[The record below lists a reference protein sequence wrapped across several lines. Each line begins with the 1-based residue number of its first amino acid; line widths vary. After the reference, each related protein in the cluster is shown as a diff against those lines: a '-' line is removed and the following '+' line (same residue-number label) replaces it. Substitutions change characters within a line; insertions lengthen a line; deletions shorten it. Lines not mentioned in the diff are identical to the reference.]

1 MNQPFREIHTPED
14 ALYLFIFFTNHISC
28 FSGPTLMD
36 FPKSLLVLLLHLANF
51 TTTQGTRPYLLSN
64 SEALWLA

>member
-1 MNQPFREIHTPED
+1 MNQLFREIHTPED

-36 FPKSLLVLLLHLANF
+36 FSKEPSGAAATLSKLHNNSRNTVLFAE
-51 TTTQGTRPYLLSN
+51 QQ
-64 SEALWLA
+64 